1 MAKQLNIIGRR
12 LARLR
17 YERDLSQADLAAKL
31 NRLGWETAT
40 RFVIAK
46 LEAGSRGVTDKE
58 VVLLAK
64 ALKTSPGDLFAASR
78 PNRP

>member
-12 LARLR
+12 LARIR
-17 YERDLSQADLAAKL
+17 YARGLSQAGLAARL
-31 NRLGWETAT
+31 NRLGWESAT

-58 VVLLAK
+58 IVLLSK
-64 ALKTSPGDLFAASR
+64 ALKSTVADLFS
-78 PNRP
+78 

>member
-12 LARLR
+12 LARIR
-17 YERDLSQADLAAKL
+17 YARGLSQADLAARL

-46 LEAGSRGVTDKE
+46 IEASSRGVTDKE

-64 ALKTSPGDLFAASR
+64 ALKSTVAELFA
-78 PNRP
+78 

>member
-12 LARLR
+12 LARIR
-17 YERDLSQADLAAKL
+17 YARDLSQADLAARL

-46 LEAGSRGVTDKE
+46 IEASSRGVTDKE

-64 ALKTSPGDLFAASR
+64 ALKSTVAELFA
-78 PNRP
+78 